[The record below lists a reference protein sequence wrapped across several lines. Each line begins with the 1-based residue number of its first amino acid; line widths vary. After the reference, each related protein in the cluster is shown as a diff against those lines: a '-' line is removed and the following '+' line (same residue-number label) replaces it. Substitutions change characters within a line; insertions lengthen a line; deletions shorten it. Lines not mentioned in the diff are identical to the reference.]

1 MSGLQIITLF
11 DAAPGVWSRQL
22 AGICDFTR
30 VCGGQR
36 IPPESLRQLASLT
49 PEGLARPGTALSLAT
64 VRGQGGRQLAGVG
77 FASAYGRQTCL
88 VAVHPLYRGRGIAA
102 SLLETQLRLLG
113 RLESAGA
120 GAPTGTVSVRLWRS
134 AGLSAPPHSSAS
146 RRAVLRFRTV
156 LTPDPA
162 ARPDAGAPGL
172 TVPKEEEAS
181 CQDLY

>member
-64 VRGQGGRQLAGVG
+64 VRGQDGRQLAGVG
-77 FASAYGRQTCL
+77 FASAYGSQTCL

-102 SLLETQLRLLG
+102 SLLETLLRLLG
-113 RLESAGA
+113 RLESVGA
-120 GAPTGTVSVRLWRS
+120 GAHTGTASVRLWRS
-134 AGLSAPPHSSAS
+134 GGLSAPPPFAG
-146 RRAVLRFRTV
+146 RRAVLRFRSV
-156 LTPDPA
+156 PRPDPA
-162 ARPDAGAPGL
+162 ARPDAAVPGL
-172 TVPKEEEAS
+172 TVPREEEAS